1 MKSQDL
7 QISLLSSNIMKERIK
22 TFIYQPLD
30 EEDVLQNN
38 EIQANK
44 LAGFVMFLASIVLAI
59 VCILSMAGVF
69 YVKKE
74 IYRVLLF
81 RGIPELL
88 IPALLCR
95 ITKAR
100 KAWLKYVLLIEFM
113 IVLARIDSIMGF
125 NAVLI
130 MVIPVVLSC
139 RFYSK
144 HFTVLISVLTVIL
157 YGLSSFANA
166 YWNIGYLDL
175 NFYDPPKGTSL
186 LITGTLREAVLKY
199 PIDRM
204 IRLQQVMTLSYLP
217 KVLVFILIA
226 VVCVKIASRGR
237 QMVLEQEEITK
248 KSSRIESELTLAND
262 IQAHMLPTIFPPYPD
277 CEEVRLYAS
286 MTPAKEV
293 GGDFYDFFM
302 LDDRN
307 IAFIVADV
315 SGKGVPAALFMVIAK
330 TLIKNETNMGSEL
343 ADIFTKIN
351 HMLCEGNDNNMFV
364 TAWMGILNTETG
376 VLRYVNAGHNPPL
389 IKTGDQEFKYLKS
402 KPGFVLAGMDG
413 IRYKQYELQMCPG
426 DSIFLYTDGVT
437 EATNAK
443 KEMFGEYRLQNYLNQ
458 HTSEDVKQILQ
469 GLKAEIFQ
477 FTGEEE
483 QFDDIT
489 MLILNYQ
496 KEKPGE
502 YMLEKKFQAKENQLT
517 EVLQFVEKEM
527 EEHELPMKL
536 AMQISVCVEEIFT
549 NIARYAYAK
558 AEEDVTLGIR
568 YEENELTMRFVDHGI
583 PFDPLLKKDPD
594 ISLSADEREIGG
606 LGIFIVKKTMDDVNY
621 EYKNGKNIL
630 TIKKKI

>member
-1 MKSQDL
+1 
-7 QISLLSSNIMKERIK
+7 MKEKIK
-22 TFIYQPLD
+22 TFIYQSLD

-44 LAGFVMFLASIVLAI
+44 LVGFSMFLASIILVV
-59 VCILSMAGVF
+59 VCIFCMTGIF
-69 YVKKE
+69 HVKKE
-74 IYRVLLF
+74 IYTAFLL

-88 IPALLCR
+88 IPAMLCR

-100 KAWLKYVLLIEFM
+100 KGWLKYVLLIEFM
-113 IVLARIDSIMGF
+113 IVLARIDSLMGF
-125 NAVLI
+125 NVVLI
-130 MVIPVVLSC
+130 MAIPVILSC

-144 HFTVLISVLTVIL
+144 HFTSLISILTVL
-157 YGLSSFANA
+157 LFGLSSFATA
-166 YWNIGYLDL
+166 YWNMGYLDL
-175 NFYDPPKGTSL
+175 NFYDPPKGTTL
-186 LITGTLREAVLKY
+186 FVTGTLRDAVLKY
-199 PIDRM
+199 PINRM
-204 IRLQQVMTLSYLP
+204 VRLQQVMILSYLP
-217 KVLVFILIA
+217 KLLIFILIA
-226 VVCVKIASRGR
+226 VICVKIASRGR
-237 QMVLEQEEITK
+237 QMVLEQEETTK
-248 KSSRIESELTLAND
+248 KTSRIESELTLANN
-262 IQAHMLPTIFPPYPD
+262 IQTHMLPTIFPPYPD
-277 CEEVRLYAS
+277 CEEIRLYAN

-330 TLIKNETNMGSEL
+330 TLLKNETNMGTEL
-343 ADIFTKIN
+343 ADIFTKVN
-351 HMLCEGNDNNMFV
+351 HMLCEGNDYNMFV

-376 VLRYVNAGHNPPL
+376 VLKYVNAGHNPPL
-389 IKTGDQEFKYLKS
+389 LKTGEHTFQYLKS

-413 IRYKQYELQMCPG
+413 IRYRQYELQMSPG
-426 DSIFLYTDGVT
+426 DTIFLYTDGVT

-443 KEMFGEYRLQNYLNQ
+443 KELFGECRLQDYLNQ
-458 HTSEDVKQILQ
+458 HTAEDVEQILQ
-469 GLKAEIFQ
+469 GLKREISR
-477 FTGEEE
+477 FTAGEE

-496 KEKPGE
+496 KEKPCE
-502 YMLEKKFQAKENQLT
+502 HMLEKKFQAKENQLT

-527 EEHELPMKL
+527 EAHELPMKL
-536 AMQISVCVEEIFT
+536 AMQISVCVEEIFI

-558 AEEDVTLGIR
+558 AEEDVTLGIQ

-594 ISLSADEREIGG
+594 ISLSADERKIGG
-606 LGIFIVKKTMDDVNY
+606 LGIFIVKKTMDDVAY

-630 TIKKKI
+630 TVKKKI